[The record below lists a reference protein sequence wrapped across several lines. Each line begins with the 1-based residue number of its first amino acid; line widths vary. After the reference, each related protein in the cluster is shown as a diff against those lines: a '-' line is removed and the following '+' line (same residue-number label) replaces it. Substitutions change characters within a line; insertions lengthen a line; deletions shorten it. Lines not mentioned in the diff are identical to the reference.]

1 MDFAQRCITPTC
13 QAALKEVASKVRQRF
28 AGDDVEKK
36 EEAELRRLN
45 IDARRQEVEIS
56 RLRIQRLRHGLN
68 EIGFSDEA
76 ILRKLKIEKLRG
88 ETGQQRQAIEEE
100 TIELRRQKVRLL
112 QDAQREKSQLRRLK
126 IERLATVKEKT
137 AFRELR
143 TKVMQRRLR
152 DYDDRAVSRKQADK
166 ALQRYRKRKLECL
179 ERQAKLWAGNKFPGY
194 HNVSPTPKARKRD
207 DRHPYAAS
215 WGFDALKGE
224 TVVGESSPA
233 IRTTM
238 GQPSSR
244 KSTPKKLDASEPPP
258 SKSLRKGKTGQPTP
272 PDST

>member
-28 AGDDVEKK
+28 AGDDLEKK

-45 IDARRQEVEIS
+45 IDARRQEVEVS
-56 RLRIQRLRHGLN
+56 RLQIQRLRHGLN

-76 ILRKLKIEKLRG
+76 ILRKLKIAKLRE
-88 ETGQQRQAIEEE
+88 ETGHQRRALEE
-100 TIELRRQKVRLL
+100 TIELRRQKLRLL

-152 DYDDRAVSRKQADK
+152 DFDERAVSIKQADK
-166 ALQRYRKRKLECL
+166 ALQRYRRRKLDCL
-179 ERQAKLWAGNKFPGY
+179 ERQAKLWAGINFPGY
-194 HNVSPTPKARKRD
+194 HNASPTPKARKRD
-207 DRHPYAAS
+207 DRHPYATS
-215 WGFDALKGE
+215 WGFDAFKGE
-224 TVVGESSPA
+224 AVVGESSLA
-233 IRTTM
+233 ILTTM

-244 KSTPKKLDASEPPP
+244 RSTPKKLDASEPS
-258 SKSLRKGKTGQPTP
+258 SKSPRKGKTGQPTP